1 MGWGKRASAGNK
13 AGVVASVGWGQGGAI
28 DSKELIKVGGGQG
41 MCTERGVS
49 LGNRL
54 GDTADAPPDLETS
67 PRKRTTPQ
75 PHPAWSQGWSWGW
88 GLTALLFLLP
98 RFLLPCQRK
107 LTEEGGGQQWSWA
120 GHPVTQAKGIFIDIH
135 GADSKASWWQ
145 MGPGMRH
152 WGLQPALPF
161 AKLPRV
167 ATWVSGGGK
176 QALERH
182 NSLCQGPGDV
192 GRPAWGKYKNR

>member
-1 MGWGKRASAGNK
+1 M
-13 AGVVASVGWGQGGAI
+13 
-28 DSKELIKVGGGQG
+28 
-41 MCTERGVS
+41 
-49 LGNRL
+49 
-54 GDTADAPPDLETS
+54 
-67 PRKRTTPQ
+67 
-75 PHPAWSQGWSWGW
+75 
-88 GLTALLFLLP
+88 
-98 RFLLPCQRK
+98 
-107 LTEEGGGQQWSWA
+107 EEGGGQQWSWA